1 MDDYHSN
8 LKNLTQDSKSNLL
21 ELGTSLQKAEKWL
34 EENVSIQAQERK
46 ELREC
51 MSSLSN
57 ALEKLRQ
64 KMDSA
69 PASNS
74 IREIRHQIA
83 ETCGR
88 VLQSFNQIELEYQR
102 QIELDHLLGGFGM
115 DEADATMEESKK
127 PAHSILRKLL
137 DTARRKLEEER
148 FEECTQLLHSLLQIV
163 PEEPEAVNLLRET
176 ERHWEDQRMAEEM
189 AIHVDN
195 VKREAMN
202 LFDQEKYQ
210 ECLGKFEFLCEI
222 EPDNAL
228 YQDYLSLSR
237 KELNRSPDL
246 TAANM
251 AELNNE
257 GELSIENLDSIHFQ
271 SDLNSAA
278 NGSFFCPA
286 DVILPLKE
294 APGLPSVAEESDSN
308 EFSLQSEL
316 PIHSTLPFPRI
327 SEDQSPVAIAQTP
340 TDIKDE
346 NSPAGLRMESSSEK
360 ASDNSAVVS
369 SGLHTP
375 DPSRNLPEKGP
386 EEKLIPVEDKE
397 ILPEE
402 QRSVEE
408 KKKQDLFYL
417 AIAAVIL
424 ILLFPAWLTWHWAKT
439 RDKIPTPESN
449 TPLVINTLPQGAAV
463 FLDGKMM
470 GNTDL
475 TISPVSAGKHFLRLE
490 MAGYIAEAKEFSVE
504 PGHANRLSIQLSAIP
519 SPVGAQENHQA
530 TAESLLEQHK
540 YIDAFQNS
548 TLILRDDPKNEKARQ
563 IQDQVRSHYLQTG
576 DQALKTNK
584 WEEARK
590 SFETLIR
597 LSPHEVAAE
606 NRLKYI
612 KGKIQEQHAAAAAE
626 TARKTRIQELEEALR
641 QALKSENYLPPQ
653 PGNALAQAQQL
664 QSLDSTST
672 PAFEA
677 LRTIRQSLSTQAQQ
691 RISQRDFESARI
703 AIAQLQTFFAGSPD
717 ISPLN
722 ALCRAEDS
730 KQRSLLND
738 WLQKIGAA
746 MSAGHFV
753 SPTQDN
759 VILYCNRLLAQG
771 GAKAKAGAI
780 KQEAFIKAVNQARS
794 LIASEKFEDAH
805 DVFTALQAFSPYEE
819 GIPLPVEEI
828 KIELMRLEF
837 HDWPVTHDHAL
848 GSCSGKLQ
856 FNGYVISYLPR
867 GDSKDGF
874 HLKISEIKQTKTGE
888 RLKIESRNKT
898 YRFQMNQ
905 IASRI
910 NTDEELNPLNQTT
923 STLQAGGKMNLR

>member
-8 LKNLTQDSKSNLL
+8 LKNLIQDSKSSLL

-34 EENVSIQAQERK
+34 EENVSMQAQGQK

-51 MSSLSN
+51 VSSLSN

-64 KMDSA
+64 KMNSA

-74 IREIRHQIA
+74 IREIHHQIG

-88 VLQSFNQIELEYQR
+88 TLRSFNQLEMEYQR
-102 QIELDHLLGGFGM
+102 QIELDHLLEGFKM
-115 DEADATMEESKK
+115 DRADSTMVDSKK
-127 PAHSILRKLL
+127 PAQSILSKLL
-137 DTARRKLEEER
+137 DTARRKIEEER
-148 FEECTQLLHSLLQIV
+148 YEECTQLLHSLLRIV
-163 PEEPEAVNLLRET
+163 PEEPEAINLLREAD
-176 ERHWEDQRMAEEM
+176 RHWEDQRMAEEM
-189 AIHVDN
+189 AIHMDN
-195 VKREAMN
+195 VKREAIN

-222 EPDNAL
+222 EPDNVL

-237 KELNRSPDL
+237 EEFNRFPDL
-246 TAANM
+246 PAAKM
-251 AELNNE
+251 AELNSE
-257 GELSIENLDSIHFQ
+257 SELSDGNLDSPHFQ

-278 NGSFFCPA
+278 DESFFCPA

-294 APGLPSVAEESDSN
+294 APGLPTVAEESDSN
-308 EFSLQSEL
+308 GFSLQSEL
-316 PIHSTLPFPRI
+316 PIHSNLPFSRI
-327 SEDQSPVAIAQTP
+327 SEDQSAAAIAQTP

-346 NSPAGLRMESSSEK
+346 NSTAGLRMESSSEK
-360 ASDNSAVVS
+360 ASDNSEVVS

-375 DPSRNLPEKGP
+375 DPSRNLQEKGP
-386 EEKLIPVEDKE
+386 EEKLMPVEDKE
-397 ILPEE
+397 TPPEE
-402 QRSVEE
+402 QHSVEE

-417 AIAAVIL
+417 TIAAMIL
-424 ILLFPAWLTWHWAKT
+424 ILLFPAWLTWHWAKN
-439 RDKIPTPESN
+439 RNNIPTPESD
-449 TPLVINTLPQGAAV
+449 TPLVINTLPRGAAV
-463 FLDGKMM
+463 SLDGKMV

-475 TISPVSAGKHFLRLE
+475 TLSQVSVGKHSLLLE
-490 MAGYIAEAKEFSVE
+490 MAGYIAETQEFSVQ
-504 PGHANRLSIQLSAIP
+504 PGHANRLSIQLAAIP
-519 SPVGAQENHQA
+519 SPAGAQENLQA
-530 TAESLLEQHK
+530 AAESLLDQHR

-548 TLILRDDPKNEKARQ
+548 ALILRDDPENERARQ

-576 DQALKTNK
+576 DQALKKNK
-584 WEEARK
+584 WEEAQK
-590 SFETLIR
+590 SFETLTR
-597 LSPHEVAAE
+597 LFPLEIAAD

-612 KGKIQEQHAAAAAE
+612 KGEIQKQQAATAAE
-626 TARKTRIQELEEALR
+626 TARKTRIQELEESLK
-641 QALKSENYLPPQ
+641 QALKSGNYLPPQ

-672 PAFEA
+672 AAFEA

-691 RISQRDFESARI
+691 RISQRDFERARI
-703 AIAQLQTFFAGSPD
+703 VIAQLQTLFAGSPD

-722 ALCRAEDS
+722 ALCRAEEL
-730 KQRSLLND
+730 KQKNLLSD
-738 WLQKIGAA
+738 WLQKIDAA

-753 SPTQDN
+753 SPSQDN

-780 KQEAFIKAVNQARS
+780 KQEAFLKAVSQARS
-794 LIASEKFEDAH
+794 LIASEKFEDARG
-805 DVFTALQAFSPYEE
+805 VFTALQAFSPYEE

-828 KIELMRLEF
+828 KMELTRLEF

-856 FNGYVISYLPR
+856 FNGYAISYLPR

-874 HLKISEIKQTKTGE
+874 HLKISEIKQTKTGA
-888 RLKIESRNKT
+888 RLKIEFRNKT

-905 IASRI
+905 IASRK
-910 NTDEELNPLNQTT
+910 NTDEELNALNQTT
-923 STLQAGGKMNLR
+923 SSLQAGGGK